1 MVTFSSLLYFSI
13 HLTMKKLIALI
24 PFLFYLILSGCA
36 TVTSAGITKG
46 DERNL
51 ARSIHDVSAERVIR
65 ARMARAE
72 GYKLKGIDVDVNE
85 GVVLLVGNVQRQEDR
100 IEAERI
106 AWSAPR
112 VEQVGNEVLI
122 KDKQGMVRNAKDSL
136 LTTLVKTRL
145 TADRY
150 VKGRN
155 INVESHDGIVYL
167 LGVARDQA
175 ELERVAEIASRT
187 RGARQVISYVKI
199 AGTDL
204 PKRQFNTD
212 IKQDDTEPAPLREL
226 PSFLKESPTEPEA
239 PDLEEPPSSK
249 LSVEQ
254 DSIASMEIED
264 SLLGF
269 NDKKLPHNIGGPA
282 SSVVPDVPYYVDPR
296 SGKEIP
302 VNFSDKDPE
311 PVIIK

>member
-1 MVTFSSLLYFSI
+1 
-13 HLTMKKLIALI
+13 MKKLIAII
-24 PFLFYLILSGCA
+24 PFLLYFVLSACT

-51 ARSIHDVSAERVIR
+51 ARSVNDVSAERVIR

-72 GYKLKGIDVDVNE
+72 GFKLKGIDVDVNE
-85 GVVLLVGNVQRQEDR
+85 GVVLLAGNVQRQEDR

-122 KDKQGMVRNAKDSL
+122 KDKQGMVRNAKDSF
-136 LTTLVKTRL
+136 LTTLVKARL

-167 LGVARDQA
+167 LGVARGQA

-204 PKRQFNTD
+204 PIRQFNENSEQVD
-212 IKQDDTEPAPLREL
+212 EEPAPMRKL
-226 PSFLKESPTEPEA
+226 PDFLQDSPTEPTA
-239 PDLEEPPSSK
+239 PTSDDTPASPAK
-249 LSVEQ
+249 QSVEQ
-254 DSIASMEIED
+254 DSIASMEIEE
-264 SLLGF
+264 SLMGY
-269 NDKKLPHNIGGPA
+269 NEEKLPHNIGGPS
-282 SSVVPDVPYYVDPR
+282 SSVVSDVPYYVDPR

-302 VNFSDKDPE
+302 VNFSDKDVE

>member
-1 MVTFSSLLYFSI
+1 
-13 HLTMKKLIALI
+13 MKKLIAII
-24 PFLFYLILSGCA
+24 PFLLYFILSACT

-51 ARSIHDVSAERVIR
+51 ARSVNDVSAERVIR

-72 GYKLKGIDVDVNE
+72 GFKLKGIDVDVNE
-85 GVVLLVGNVQRQEDR
+85 GVVLLAGNVQRQEDR

-122 KDKQGMVRNAKDSL
+122 KDKQGMIRNAKDSV
-136 LTTLVKTRL
+136 LTTLVKARL

-167 LGVARDQA
+167 LGVARGQA

-204 PKRQFNTD
+204 PKRQFNENSEQVDEETTSMRKLPD
-212 IKQDDTEPAPLREL
+212 FLQD
-226 PSFLKESPTEPEA
+226 SPTEPTA
-239 PDLEEPPSSK
+239 PTSDDTPNPPAK
-249 LSVEQ
+249 QSVEQ
-254 DSIASMEIED
+254 DSIASMEIEE
-264 SLLGF
+264 SLMGF
-269 NDKKLPHNIGGPA
+269 NEKKLPHNIGGP
-282 SSVVPDVPYYVDPR
+282 SSSIVPDVPYYVDPR

-302 VNFSDKDPE
+302 VNFSDKDVE